1 MPALAL
7 TPTPLEEP
15 LLQLVDATEVVDRLK
30 IMKEQESTTYHVF
43 DYLAKHSELLK
54 RVNKPIDEDC
64 RVKMCEWC
72 YQVRYC
78 DCCLYYSSCNCQA
91 HQNSNTAQMLS
102 LLDCSRLWI
111 FASFDV
117 KPCLLVC
124 PTWTVTYV
132 RDRAARPWPIARSI
146 N

>member
-7 TPTPLEEP
+7 SPTPLEDP
-15 LLQLVDATEVVDRLK
+15 LLQWVNVEEVCDRLK
-30 IMKEQESTTYHVF
+30 VMKLQESTTYHVF

-72 YQVRYC
+72 YQVR
-78 DCCLYYSSCNCQA
+78 
-91 HQNSNTAQMLS
+91 
-102 LLDCSRLWI
+102 
-111 FASFDV
+111 
-117 KPCLLVC
+117 LVC
-124 PTWTVTYV
+124 YCVCCCVCCCVCYWLLKAFYSMCYLCFVIYK
-132 RDRAARPWPIARSI
+132 

>member
-7 TPTPLEEP
+7 LPTPLEEP

-30 IMKEQESTTYHVF
+30 IMKEQESTTYYVF

-72 YQVRYC
+72 YQVC
-78 DCCLYYSSCNCQA
+78 IGSSCCNFFKCGKDPLLRTCKREPES
-91 HQNSNTAQMLS
+91 NSSLS
-102 LLDCSRLWI
+102 L
-111 FASFDV
+111 FV
-117 KPCLLVC
+117 LL
-124 PTWTVTYV
+124 
-132 RDRAARPWPIARSI
+132 
-146 N
+146 